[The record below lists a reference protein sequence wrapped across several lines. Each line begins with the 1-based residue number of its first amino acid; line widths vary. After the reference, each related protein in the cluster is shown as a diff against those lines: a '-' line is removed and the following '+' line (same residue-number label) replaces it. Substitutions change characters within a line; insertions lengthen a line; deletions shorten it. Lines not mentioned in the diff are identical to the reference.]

1 MSHDATNWAIKQKG
15 LKPATKIVLWHLCD
29 RFHPD
34 HGCFPSLDTLAE
46 DCEMSRRSVQDHLAE
61 LERVGLIRIEKMDR
75 VRGQLPRNRYVLK
88 FEDCLGQE
96 LPLANSALG
105 KSEPPPLAN
114 PRNHLGQNLPTNSV
128 KGTSKGTSNEEAR
141 EVAELLEIH
150 ASPSAVASFM
160 AYRRKSKGKALT
172 LTAAKRL
179 ANNLRAIAERGGD
192 PDDALGM
199 AEERVWLTVEPD
211 WYFRAK
217 GNSNGNRQ
225 DFAANPSG
233 VHSDP
238 ALRAIAIA
246 ARGF

>member
-1 MSHDATNWAIKQKG
+1 MSHDATNWAIKQRG

-29 RFHPD
+29 RYHPD
-34 HGCFPSLDTLAE
+34 HGCFPSLDTLAD

-61 LERVGLIRIEKMDR
+61 LERVGLIKIEKMER
-75 VRGQLPRNRYVLK
+75 SRGQLPRNLYVLA
-88 FEDCLGQE
+88 FEKHLGQN
-96 LPLANSALG
+96 LPQAKSALG
-105 KSEPPPLAN
+105 KIEPPPLAN

-128 KGTSKGTSNEEAR
+128 KGTSKGTSNEDAR
-141 EVAELLEIH
+141 AVSELLEIY
-150 ASPSAVASFM
+150 ATPQAVTSFM

-211 WYFRAK
+211 WYFNARGK
-217 GNSNGNRQ
+217 SNGTHKAIPADNSSAFLRSVAR
-225 DFAANPSG
+225 AAGS
-233 VHSDP
+233 
-238 ALRAIAIA
+238 
-246 ARGF
+246 F

>member
-61 LERVGLIRIEKMDR
+61 LESVGLIRIEKMDR

-88 FEDCLGQE
+88 FEENLGQE

-105 KSEPPPLAN
+105 KSAPPPLAN
-114 PRNHLGQNLPTNSV
+114 LRNDLGQNLPTNSV
-128 KGTSKGTSNEEAR
+128 KGTSKGTSNEDAR
-141 EVAELLEIH
+141 EIALVLGVH
-150 ASPSAVASFM
+150 ASTEAIASFM
-160 AYRRKSKGKALT
+160 AYRKRSKGKALT

-179 ANNLRAIAERGGD
+179 ANNLRAIVERGGD

-211 WYFRAK
+211 WYFNAK
-217 GNSNGNRQ
+217 GKTNGTGNR
-225 DFAANPSG
+225 APAE
-233 VHSDP
+233 DP
-238 ALRAIAIA
+238 TLRAIFA
-246 ARGF
+246 AAGAFKA

>member
-1 MSHDATNWAIKQKG
+1 MSHDATNWAIKQRG

-61 LERVGLIRIEKMDR
+61 LESVGLIRIEKMDR

-88 FEDCLGQE
+88 FEERLGQE

-105 KSEPPPLAN
+105 KSAHPPLAN
-114 PRNHLGQNLPTNSV
+114 SRNHLGQNLPTNSV
-128 KGTSKGTSNEEAR
+128 SRTSNGTSKEDAR
-141 EVAELLEIH
+141 EVADLLEIY
-150 ASPSAVASFM
+150 ASPSSVASFM

-179 ANNLRAIAERGGD
+179 ANNLRAIVEGGGD
-192 PDDALGM
+192 ADDALGM

-211 WYFRAK
+211 WYFNAK
-217 GNSNGNRQ
+217 GKSHGNR
-225 DFAANPSG
+225 NRS
-233 VHSDP
+233 VSEDP